1 MRYLVIIYCIS
12 SFYCFG
18 QDKSFELG
26 INIGAYKANKHTA
39 IRYDGADVEY
49 ADYNLDVAYY
59 HGLAPNNSF
68 SVYERVKQSYGDLD
82 WYPAADAYPGDMRYN
97 FGLDLGIHLGYKTD
111 VSNSIFLD
119 ANFSTISLNDALI
132 IEVDDPNTPSSEA
145 DLRVEALTGRE
156 RRLTINPGL
165 HFGMGDNPDATPYIQ
180 VGPNVTWVRVEK
192 NSMVIQEKEYI
203 LTQFNRNQNS
213 IYSVADYG
221 GIGFGGFLGLG
232 YRYRLSDQFV
242 VDFGYTAIMA
252 KIGMGPE
259 FNRAFKL
266 QNVLYL
272 RVLLS

>member
-1 MRYLVIIYCIS
+1 MKQLILILCSVT
-12 SFYCFG
+12 FAANA
-18 QDKSFELG
+18 QDRAFELG
-26 INIGAYKANKHTA
+26 INIGAYKGNKHTA

-49 ADYNLDVAYY
+49 ANYNLDVAYY

-68 SVYERVKQSYGDLD
+68 SVYERVKLSYGDLD
-82 WYPAADAYPGDMRYN
+82 WAPSADAYPGDMRYN

-111 VSNSIFLD
+111 ESNSIFVD
-119 ANFSTISLNDALI
+119 ANFSILSLNDALI
-132 IEVDDPNTPSSEA
+132 IEVDDPSTPSSEA

-156 RRLTINPGL
+156 RRLTVNPGL
-165 HFGMGDNPDATPYIQ
+165 HFGMGDDPDATPYIQ
-180 VGPNVTWVRVEK
+180 FGPNLTWVRVEK

-213 IYSVADYG
+213 IHSVADYG

-242 VDFGYTAIMA
+242 VDIGYTAIMA
-252 KIGMGPE
+252 KLGLGPD

-266 QNVLYL
+266 QNVVYL